1 MISTKIHFVLLQQ
14 NEVTL
19 FFSNF
24 AQKFVYK
31 VLLCE
36 KQTEQIY
43 K

>member
-1 MISTKIHFVLLQQ
+1 MISTKIHFALLQQ